1 MDVSYNCLDL
11 VKGFEGCSL
20 KAYKDPIGVW
30 TIGYGHTYGVS
41 QGQQLTQDEVDQLL
55 IEDLTSVGNEVDHL
69 VIVSLN
75 QNQFDALVS
84 FTFNVGGTNL
94 AKSTLLKKLNA
105 GDVSGAADEFDR
117 WVYAGGQIF
126 NGLVKRRQAE
136 KALFLS

>member
-1 MDVSYNCLDL
+1 MDVSYNCLNI
-11 VKGFEGCSL
+11 VKDFEGCSL
-20 KAYKDPIGVW
+20 QAYKDPVGVW

-41 QGQQLTQDEVDQLL
+41 EKQQITQDEAEQLL
-55 IEDLTSVGNEVDHL
+55 FGDLTSVGNEVDHL
-69 VIVSLN
+69 VIISLN

-105 GDVSGAADEFDR
+105 GDVSGAAEEFDR
-117 WVYAGGQIF
+117 WIYAGKQIF
-126 NGLVKRRQAE
+126 DGLVKRRAAE